1 MNSVFTYFIIIAVVT
16 ALSSFIVLFWW
27 LRSKD
32 RHITRDII
40 ENVNETIVIFD
51 RQGDPSYVNI
61 VPDRDNNDEFLNSIE
76 KEILHSGVLPLDYTI
91 RCLQDNGSTVYEG
104 VLKPYKAYDSVY
116 SWKMRPVLRNMR
128 YFGCIYVFSDITQ
141 YTKLHEQIEKQN
153 IELKDA
159 YEKQRQ
165 YVEVAKKLSVEEER
179 ERIMCIVNDISAAYR
194 KQLDESIKK
203 MELYVAGTE
212 PEDIIAYET
221 ENGRMIQVTRDT
233 IAKIRS
239 TVREL
244 HNSV

>member
-91 RCLQDNGSTVYEG
+91 RCLQDNGSTV
-104 VLKPYKAYDSVY
+104 
-116 SWKMRPVLRNMR
+116 
-128 YFGCIYVFSDITQ
+128 
-141 YTKLHEQIEKQN
+141 
-153 IELKDA
+153 
-159 YEKQRQ
+159 
-165 YVEVAKKLSVEEER
+165 
-179 ERIMCIVNDISAAYR
+179 
-194 KQLDESIKK
+194 
-203 MELYVAGTE
+203 
-212 PEDIIAYET
+212 
-221 ENGRMIQVTRDT
+221 
-233 IAKIRS
+233 
-239 TVREL
+239 
-244 HNSV
+244 

>member
-1 MNSVFTYFIIIAVVT
+1 
-16 ALSSFIVLFWW
+16 
-27 LRSKD
+27 
-32 RHITRDII
+32 
-40 ENVNETIVIFD
+40 
-51 RQGDPSYVNI
+51 
-61 VPDRDNNDEFLNSIE
+61 
-76 KEILHSGVLPLDYTI
+76 
-91 RCLQDNGSTVYEG
+91 
-104 VLKPYKAYDSVY
+104 
-116 SWKMRPVLRNMR
+116 MRPVLRNMR